1 MDLLR
6 GVILVDIAAPKRVL
20 KTTRCQVLLNLKTS
34 VQLIPAEMQSIVML
48 DGANRI
54 GFTVKSRRMSFIMT
68 VISPLL
74 LSI

>member
-20 KTTRCQVLLNLKTS
+20 KTTRCQVLLNLKTL